1 MIDDA
6 IHIHHQKAIIMKF
19 ISITLDNI
27 KIVDA
32 HSRFDLLELIGKLN
46 ERFSQGEI
54 DQYTILKCEDGMPIC
69 GRKRFLPSKNVRSFI
84 IKEQQ
89 FSKLIDYIEIEEPNH
104 CIV

>member
-32 HSRFDLLELIGKLN
+32 HSRFDLLELICKLN

-69 GRKRFLPSKNVRSFI
+69 GRKRFLLSSNDRGFI
-84 IKEQQ
+84 LNELQW
-89 FSKLIDYIEIEEPNH
+89 SKLIDDLEKE
-104 CIV
+104 VW